1 MVVVR
6 HQAVGVN
13 VEFVFSL
20 GIRDVLYELMVI
32 SFTEEYPLAVV
43 TTAGDVVKTI
53 FAL

>member
-1 MVVVR
+1 MVR

-20 GIRDVLYELMVI
+20 GIRDVLYELMVV
-32 SFTEEYPLAVV
+32 SFAEEYLLAVV